1 MDVPIY
7 TLEQILQHQVTPF
20 GLLPLFADYL
30 RHGYYPFVLEPDF
43 DLKLQQVV
51 SQTLELDIPIF
62 ADMHVSTGR
71 KSKQLMALLAEQV
84 PFKPN
89 MSKIASMLG
98 GSRNNMADYLLFM
111 EEAGMVCQLKD
122 DTGGIRGLGKVQKV
136 YLDNTNLAH
145 SLAREY
151 VNQGNVTETFFI
163 NQVRVKHLIVSSPLA
178 DFRVEGID
186 FEVGGKNKG
195 IKQIQGAERGY
206 VVQDDIERGYMN
218 VLPLWHVGLLY

>member
-1 MDVPIY
+1 M
-7 TLEQILQHQVTPF
+7 
-20 GLLPLFADYL
+20 PLFADYL
-30 RHGYYPFVLEPDF
+30 RRGYYPIVLEPDF
-43 DLKLQQVV
+43 DSKLQQVV
-51 SQTLELDIPIF
+51 CQTLERDIPLF

-71 KSKQLMALLAEQV
+71 KLKQLMALLAEQV

-89 MSKIASMLG
+89 MSKIATMLG

-151 VNQGNVTETFFI
+151 VNQGNVKETIFI
-163 NQVRVKHLIVSSPLA
+163 NQVRVKHSIVSSPLA

-186 FEVGGKNKG
+186 FGVGGKNKG

-206 VVQDDIERGYMN
+206 VVQDDIERGYRN